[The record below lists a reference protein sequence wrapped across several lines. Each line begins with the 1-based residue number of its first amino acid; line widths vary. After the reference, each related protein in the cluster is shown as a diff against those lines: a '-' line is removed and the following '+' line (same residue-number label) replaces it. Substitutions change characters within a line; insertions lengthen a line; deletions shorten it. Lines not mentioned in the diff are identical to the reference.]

1 MFCRENVI
9 IPDASLFSVRSHS
22 CNLFQCL
29 SYFSKLVCIGKR
41 SNDRQT
47 DTPPN
52 HLDHLWKF
60 HLCKHTHS
68 YKERERWEILKYKL
82 FASLSTCYR
91 FSFEKHQSQNIL
103 IIIVLNYKKIL
114 LLVWLLVVWSWMK
127 EDPSHQH
134 VYSIHCFS
142 FQFLAYLVTW
152 SGLKRKEKRRHAFRA
167 AKILRWTQ

>member
-68 YKERERWEILKYKL
+68 YKERERWEIMKYKL
-82 FASLSTCYR
+82 FCITFYLLQIFILKTSKSKYIDYNWVKLLKDTFVSLTACCLKLNEGRPIPSACLFYSLFL
-91 FSFEKHQSQNIL
+91 FS
-103 IIIVLNYKKIL
+103 VLGISSH
-114 LLVWLLVVWSWMK
+114 LVRAQK
-127 EDPSHQH
+127 
-134 VYSIHCFS
+134 
-142 FQFLAYLVTW
+142 
-152 SGLKRKEKRRHAFRA
+152 KRKETSR
-167 AKILRWTQ
+167 I